1 MKTRRRIALLI
12 ALMSVALLGLI
23 LIQYLWI
30 SSAVRLSGDEFD
42 QRVYTALRQTAE
54 NMQLK
59 QGVNFLAECMQED
72 TVLTE
77 EIHGPD
83 KAFMNFIINSKKT
96 NNDTTEEV
104 SLVINTKEDG
114 AHKMVISTT
123 RRNGGNEVR
132 IEAGAPDVPEPPTP
146 PVAMAT
152 VAPPPMPATVQPPP
166 TVRNEKRQ
174 MFYSFIKDAAD
185 EYAASHLSLQDLLD
199 SALLIRMA
207 QKQFASQHLPEDYHL
222 AIYEEDN
229 DSIWLANKG
238 GYKTPEEYSYKA
250 TLLNAGLTENR
261 WMLAADF
268 PSRNKYIL
276 ASVTGMLLLSLLFT
290 AIMILVFVLA
300 IRLILRQKKVNE
312 ITHDFISNMTHEF
325 KTPLATISMTADT
338 LKLVNGNGQQPV
350 LNEYAG
356 MIKEE
361 AQKLAR
367 HVDRILEVAATERDK
382 GNCAEAVDLNA
393 VLLLQQGQFQGLV
406 EQRAGQLQ
414 VEMPDHLKVM
424 AQEPELGYVLAN
436 LLDNA
441 LKYSHGAPHIYVQVK
456 VQGGEVVLRVK
467 DNGIGISKSDQQQI
481 FDKFYRVHTGNRHDV
496 KGFGL
501 GLNFVKNT
509 VESWGGRVWVESEPG
524 RGSIFYIALKK
535 A

>member
-12 ALMSVALLGLI
+12 ALMSIALLGLI

-42 QRVYTALRQTAE
+42 QRVYTALRQTAD

-59 QGVNFLAECMQED
+59 QGVNFLAECMQAD

-83 KAFMNFIINSKKT
+83 KGFMNFIINSRKT

-104 SLVINTKEDG
+104 SLVINTKEEG
-114 AHKMVISTT
+114 EHKMLISTT
-123 RRNGGNEVR
+123 KRKGGKEVR
-132 IEAGAPDVPEPPTP
+132 IETGLPALPAPPTP
-146 PVAMAT
+146 PLAMAT
-152 VAPPPMPATVQPPP
+152 VALPPPPPVAATP
-166 TVRNEKRQ
+166 TLKTEKKQ
-174 MFYSFIKDAAD
+174 LFYSFIKDAAD

-207 QKQFASQHLPEDYHL
+207 QKQFAAQHLPDDYHL

-238 GYKTPEEYSYKA
+238 GYKNPEEYNYKA

-290 AIMILVFVLA
+290 AIMVLVFVLA

-338 LKLVNGNGQQPV
+338 LKLVNANGEQPV
-350 LNEYAG
+350 LSEYAG

-382 GNCAEAVDLNA
+382 GNCTEVVDLNA
-393 VLLLQQGQFQGLV
+393 AIEMQVAQYRTV
-406 EQRAGQLQ
+406 AEQRGGTVTTSVTAPLQ
-414 VEMPDHLKVM
+414 VW
-424 AQEPELGYVLAN
+424 AQLPELGYVVGN

-441 LKYSHGAPHIYVQVK
+441 IKYTEGAPLVVVEAK
-456 VQGGEVVLRVK
+456 EQGTAILIAVRDKGL
-467 DNGIGISKSDQQQI
+467 GISKSDQEHV

-509 VESWGGRVWVESEPG
+509 VEGWGGRVWVESELNE
-524 RGSIFYIALKK
+524 GSTFYIALKK

>member
-42 QRVYTALRQTAE
+42 QRVYTALRQTAD

-83 KAFMNFIINSKKT
+83 KGFMNFIINSKKT

-114 AHKMVISTT
+114 EHKMVISTT
-123 RRNGGNEVR
+123 KRKGGNEVR
-132 IEAGAPDVPEPPTP
+132 IEAGVPDVPEPPAP

-152 VAPPPMPATVQPPP
+152 VSPPPVPTTVPNAP
-166 TVRNEKRQ
+166 TVKNEKRQ

-207 QKQFASQHLPEDYHL
+207 QKQFAAQHLPDDYHL

-238 GYKTPEEYSYKA
+238 GYKTPEEYNYKA

-338 LKLVNGNGQQPV
+338 LKLVNANGEQPV
-350 LNEYAG
+350 LSEYAG

-382 GNCAEAVDLNA
+382 GNCTEAVNLNA
-393 VLLLQQGQFQGLV
+393 TIDMQVIQYRAIA
-406 EQRAGQLQ
+406 EQRGGSITMSAPKALQ
-414 VEMPDHLKVM
+414 VM
-424 AQEPELGYVLAN
+424 AQMPELGYVLGN

-441 LKYSHGAPHIYVQVK
+441 IKYTPGSPVVVVQAKEQGA
-456 VQGGEVVLRVK
+456 EVVIAVK
-467 DNGIGISKSDQQQI
+467 DKGLGISKSDQEHV
-481 FDKFYRVHTGNRHDV
+481 FDKFYRVPTGNRHDV

-509 VESWGGRVWVESEPG
+509 VEGWGGRVWVESEPG
-524 RGSIFYIALKK
+524 QGSTFYVALKK